1 MVIFFVQNFRMLLS
15 MDIRFYLFGS
25 KREEVTEERRKVQKL
40 LRNMY
45 PSPNIIRVIKSNTRL
60 MVLVAYIEYT
70 KIASARV

>member
-1 MVIFFVQNFRMLLS
+1 MGIFFVQNFRMLLS

-25 KREEVTEERRKVQKL
+25 KREEVTEEWRKVQKV

-45 PSPNIIRVIKSNTRL
+45 PSPNIIRVVKSNTRL

-70 KIASARV
+70 KTASTRV